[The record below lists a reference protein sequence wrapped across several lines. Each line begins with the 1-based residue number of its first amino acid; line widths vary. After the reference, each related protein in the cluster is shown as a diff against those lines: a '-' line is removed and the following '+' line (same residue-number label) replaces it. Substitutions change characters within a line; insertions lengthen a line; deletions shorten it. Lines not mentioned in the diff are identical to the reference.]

1 MSLPDIKAN
10 KTQLTT
16 TLKRLRNCYMC
27 SYRSTCKR
35 DKEMVRR
42 KCVPSNVMNAYKII
56 IDYYFEQ
63 KKKAMSSAGGS
74 VKKHIEGGDSFPP
87 SSVFK
92 NRS

>member
-42 KCVPSNVMNAYKII
+42 KCVPSNVINAYKII

-63 KKKAMSSAGGS
+63 KKKAIGSAGGIHD
-74 VKKHIEGGDSFPP
+74 KAIYEGGNSP
-87 SSVFK
+87 SSFIQK
-92 NRS
+92 KD